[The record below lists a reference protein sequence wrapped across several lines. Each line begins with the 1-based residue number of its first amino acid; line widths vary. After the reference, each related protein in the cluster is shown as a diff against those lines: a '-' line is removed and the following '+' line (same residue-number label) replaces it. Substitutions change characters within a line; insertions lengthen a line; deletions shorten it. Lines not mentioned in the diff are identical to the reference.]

1 MALST
6 QQQILEIIERSKSI
20 LLTFRKN
27 WSVDALTSALAVSQV
42 LTRMEKSNT
51 IAASG
56 FEAPA
61 HLAFLPGIDRVR
73 PSLEAMRK
81 FIITLALRNAEV
93 EEFTYDIVD
102 GKLVIS
108 IIPRKGFFAPH
119 DVTTGSSDWRY
130 DLVMVFD
137 TPDLESL
144 GGLYTES
151 PEFFYRT
158 PTVNIDHTTH
168 NEHYGKINLI
178 DVTAAATAEVV
189 ANLFTSWDMKL
200 VDDAVATNLLTG
212 ITAETESFRLPTV
225 TPQTLSLASQL
236 VSMGAK
242 REEIV
247 SNLYR
252 TKTVASL
259 KLWGRALARLKQDT
273 LAQCVWSVLP
283 ATDFER
289 AGGTVDDLVGV
300 MDELMVS
307 IPKTRIA
314 LLIAETAANALVHV
328 FARTHDRHLDL
339 HQTLSRFQPA
349 GDRAAVSFVIK
360 DKPAVAV
367 EREVVDEVRGK
378 LLAVRT

>member
-1 MALST
+1 M
-6 QQQILEIIERSKSI
+6 EIIERSKSI

-144 GGLYTES
+144 GNLYTES

-200 VDDAVATNLLTG
+200 VDDTVATNLLTG

-314 LLIAETAANALVHV
+314 LLIAEITPNALVHV

-349 GDRAAVSFVIK
+349 GDRAAASFVIK
-360 DKPAVAV
+360 DKPVVAV

-378 LLAVRT
+378 LLAVRN

>member
-1 MALST
+1 
-6 QQQILEIIERSKSI
+6 
-20 LLTFRKN
+20 
-27 WSVDALTSALAVSQV
+27 
-42 LTRMEKSNT
+42 
-51 IAASG
+51 
-56 FEAPA
+56 
-61 HLAFLPGIDRVR
+61 
-73 PSLEAMRK
+73 
-81 FIITLALRNAEV
+81 
-93 EEFTYDIVD
+93 
-102 GKLVIS
+102 
-108 IIPRKGFFAPH
+108 
-119 DVTTGSSDWRY
+119 
-130 DLVMVFD
+130 
-137 TPDLESL
+137 
-144 GGLYTES
+144 
-151 PEFFYRT
+151 
-158 PTVNIDHTTH
+158 
-168 NEHYGKINLI
+168 
-178 DVTAAATAEVV
+178 
-189 ANLFTSWDMKL
+189 
-200 VDDAVATNLLTG
+200 
-212 ITAETESFRLPTV
+212 
-225 TPQTLSLASQL
+225 
-236 VSMGAK
+236 MGAK

-314 LLIAETAANALVHV
+314 LLIAEITPNALVHV

-360 DKPAVAV
+360 DKPVVAV